1 MHGIV
6 PGEENTS
13 TTGKDIECHAGGGY
27 WESINHDGGFGKTLL
42 TISLSEP
49 FNPEE
54 EICKKNDDERE
65 VEGIPHL
72 HDIVGQA
79 R

>member
-1 MHGIV
+1 ML
-6 PGEENTS
+6 EEDTEKVLI
-13 TTGKDIECHAGGGY
+13 TMTDT
-27 WESINHDGGFGKTLL
+27 WETLL
-42 TISLSEP
+42 TISMTEP

-54 EICKKNDDERE
+54 EICKENEDERE

-79 R
+79 K